1 MESSTHA
8 LMDAALKCLP
18 VMLPVLDFS
27 TVKNDVF
34 PPIATVFSRT
44 GSLAIKVRGLEAFVV
59 LCGGSV
65 GDQAGSGDDL
75 SGIMHEGR
83 SPKQSATSILD
94 KYTIQEKVV
103 PLLRATKTKEPAVM
117 MAALDVFRQV
127 GQIAD
132 AEFLA
137 LEVLPIMW
145 RFSLGPLLNL
155 QQFGGY
161 MDLIKSISTRVERE
175 QTRKL
180 QELASTSE
188 TANFKN
194 STSSPSGVMNDLGV
208 GSNGEDVKTDFERLV
223 LGRPDAPKPSDG
235 RWGDWSSVPPS
246 SNNVSKGGATSPAF
260 SWSSN
265 TNHSNADRS
274 GAVASL
280 SSQNS
285 RSITP
290 DRSMSKFP
298 TLEPAST
305 QRSSMGS
312 SSSTSHRYTMS
323 VSGPNPFGGQS
334 TSGSSTSLAAL
345 ASMRGQNMPS
355 TNQPQQNLNS
365 PSFAIAPPPSSNF
378 QPSASVSPYGGLSSP
393 GQNQAKSSL
402 PQWSTTL
409 GNAASQNGVSAQSTT
424 SGKQGLD
431 KYESLL

>member
-1 MESSTHA
+1 MESPTHS

-59 LCGGSV
+59 LCGGSA
-65 GDQAGSGDDL
+65 GNQAGSGDDL
-75 SGIMHEGR
+75 SGITHESR
-83 SPKQSATSILD
+83 SPKPSATSILD
-94 KYTIQEKVV
+94 KYTVQEKVV

-155 QQFGGY
+155 QQFGSY
-161 MDLIKSISTRVERE
+161 MELIKSLSMRVERE

-180 QELASTSE
+180 QELASTNE
-188 TANFKN
+188 TTNFNN
-194 STSSPSGVMNDLGV
+194 SASSPSGVMNDLGV
-208 GSNGEDVKTDFERLV
+208 GSNGGDVKSDFERLV
-223 LGRPDAPKPSDG
+223 LGRPGDPKPSDDQ
-235 RWGDWSSVPPS
+235 WDDWNSAPTS
-246 SNNVSKGGATSPAF
+246 SNNVSKGVTSPTF

-265 TNHSNADRS
+265 ANRSNADRP

-280 SSQNS
+280 STQNS

-290 DRSMSKFP
+290 DRNMSTFP

-305 QRSSMGS
+305 QRSSMGPSFS
-312 SSSTSHRYTMS
+312 SSHRHTTSA
-323 VSGPNPFGGQS
+323 SGTNSFGAQS

-345 ASMRGQNMPS
+345 ASMRSQNMPS

-365 PSFAIAPPPSSNF
+365 SSFSIAPPPSSNS
-378 QPSASVSPYGGLSSP
+378 QSNASGSPYGGLSSQ
-393 GQNQAKSSL
+393 GQNQANSSL
-402 PQWSTTL
+402 PQWNPNTK
-409 GNAASQNGVSAQSTT
+409 NVAFQNGTSAQSTT
-424 SGKQGLD
+424 QGKQGLE